1 MARRRRTRKNRL
13 DKTLKWVLATGA
25 AALLIVGGLLY
36 VGRNRFFH
44 PDVVIDHVHYP
55 VVGID
60 VSNHN
65 GRIDFDKVK
74 ADGVSFVYLKASEG
88 KSYTDPSFKKNYTS
102 VLKAGMKVGAYH
114 FFRKKT
120 DGVMQADNFI
130 RAVDGRHLDLP
141 LVVDVEDWGNDGFVK
156 NEQTVKELLAMVNR
170 LKKEGFEVMLY
181 TNGDGYKNYIAGNL
195 DGEYLWLCSFKS
207 PGTLHKQYDHKIQQ
221 YSHWGTVDGVK
232 GEVDLN
238 VFNGSRGEW
247 EKWLAEVDGNNAD

>member
-44 PDVVIDHVHYP
+44 PDVVIDHLHYP

-120 DGVMQADNFI
+120 DGVMQADKGGRWPTLGLAACGGRGRLGQRWI
-130 RAVDGRHLDLP
+130 CEKRTDGEGVARH
-141 LVVDVEDWGNDGFVK
+141 G
-156 NEQTVKELLAMVNR
+156 EQTE
-170 LKKEGFEVMLY
+170 
-181 TNGDGYKNYIAGNL
+181 
-195 DGEYLWLCSFKS
+195 
-207 PGTLHKQYDHKIQQ
+207 
-221 YSHWGTVDGVK
+221 
-232 GEVDLN
+232 
-238 VFNGSRGEW
+238 
-247 EKWLAEVDGNNAD
+247 EKRI

>member
-44 PDVVIDHVHYP
+44 PDVVIDQVHYP

-88 KSYTDPSFKKNYTS
+88 KSYTDPK
-102 VLKAGMKVGAYH
+102 
-114 FFRKKT
+114 
-120 DGVMQADNFI
+120 
-130 RAVDGRHLDLP
+130 
-141 LVVDVEDWGNDGFVK
+141 
-156 NEQTVKELLAMVNR
+156 
-170 LKKEGFEVMLY
+170 
-181 TNGDGYKNYIAGNL
+181 
-195 DGEYLWLCSFKS
+195 
-207 PGTLHKQYDHKIQQ
+207 
-221 YSHWGTVDGVK
+221 
-232 GEVDLN
+232 
-238 VFNGSRGEW
+238 
-247 EKWLAEVDGNNAD
+247 